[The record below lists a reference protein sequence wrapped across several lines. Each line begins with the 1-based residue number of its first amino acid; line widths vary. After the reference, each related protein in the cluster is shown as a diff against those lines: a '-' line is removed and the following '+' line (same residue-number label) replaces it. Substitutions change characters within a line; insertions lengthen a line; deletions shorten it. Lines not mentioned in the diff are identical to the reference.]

1 MPPPYYMQEVL
12 YQLFGPNPELREIIV
27 LTLIMSVFST
37 AISAAI
43 GIPLGTWLGLTEF
56 KGKKTWLKINSTL
69 MGLPPVLVGL
79 LVFLLLSHSGPLGR
93 LNLLFSLPA
102 MVIAQIILIS
112 PIITGMTANL
122 ISLNAEAINETC
134 LGLGI
139 STTKKLRLVLMDFK
153 RDYLLNILAG
163 FGRSVAEVGAV
174 QMVGGNI
181 QYKTRVITT
190 AIMMQT
196 NMGQFEQALALGLVL
211 LVIAFVVNFAV
222 QSLRAKVSDD

>member
-1 MPPPYYMQEVL
+1 MQEIL
-12 YQLFGPNPELREIIV
+12 KQLFGANPELREIIG
-27 LTLIMSVFST
+27 LTLVMSIFST
-37 AISAAI
+37 VISAAI
-43 GIPLGTWLGLTEF
+43 GIPLGTWLGLSEF
-56 KGKKTWLKINSTL
+56 KGKRFWLKINSTL
-69 MGLPPVLVGL
+69 MSLPPVLVGL
-79 LVFLLLSHSGPLGR
+79 LV
-93 LNLLFSLPA
+93 SLPA
-102 MVIAQIILIS
+102 MVIAQAILIT

-122 ISLNAEAINETC
+122 ISISANSINETC

-139 STTKKLRLVLMDFK
+139 HPGKKLQLVLKDFR

-211 LVIAFVVNFAV
+211 LLIAFGVNFAV
-222 QSLRAKVSDD
+222 QSLTPRGSDD

>member
-1 MPPPYYMQEVL
+1 MQEVI
-12 YQLFGPNPELREIIV
+12 YQIFGPNPEMREIIG
-27 LTLIMSVFST
+27 LTLIMSALST
-37 AISAAI
+37 IISSAI

-56 KGKKTWLKINSTL
+56 RGKKTWLKVNSTL

-79 LVFLLLSHSGPLGR
+79 LVFLLLSRSGPLGK
-93 LNLLFSLPA
+93 LSLLFSLPA
-102 MVIAQIILIS
+102 MVLAQVILIT

-122 ISLNAEAINETC
+122 ISINANTINETC
-134 LGLGI
+134 IGLGI
-139 STTKKLRLVLMDFK
+139 HPGRKLWLVLNDYK
-153 RDYLLNILAG
+153 KDYLINILAG
-163 FGRSVAEVGAV
+163 FGRSIAEVGAV

-181 QYKTRVITT
+181 QYKTRVMTT

-222 QSLRAKVSDD
+222 QSLRSRISDD

>member
-1 MPPPYYMQEVL
+1 MQEVI
-12 YQLFGPNPELREIIV
+12 YQLFGPNPELREIIG
-27 LTLIMSVFST
+27 LTLVMSVLST
-37 AISAAI
+37 VISAAI

-79 LVFLLLSHSGPLGR
+79 LVFLLLSHSGPLGK
-93 LNLLFSLPA
+93 LSLLFSLPA
-102 MVIAQIILIS
+102 MVIAQVILIS

-122 ISLNAEAINETC
+122 VALNAGAINETC
-134 LGLGI
+134 MGLGI
-139 STTKKLRLVLMDFK
+139 RPGKKLLLVLQDFK
-153 RDYLLNILAG
+153 REYMLNILAG
-163 FGRSVAEVGAV
+163 FGRSIAEVGAV

-222 QSLRAKVSDD
+222 QSLRPRVSDD

>member
-1 MPPPYYMQEVL
+1 MQEVL
-12 YQLFGPNPELREIIV
+12 YQLIGPNPELREIIV
-27 LTLIMSVFST
+27 LTLIMSFFST
-37 AISAAI
+37 VISAAI
-43 GIPLGTWLGLTEF
+43 GIPLGTWLGLTDF

-79 LVFLLLSHSGPLGR
+79 LVFLLLSHSGPLGK

-102 MVIAQIILIS
+102 MVIAQVILIS
-112 PIITGMTANL
+112 PIMTGMTANL
-122 ISLNAEAINETC
+122 IALNANSINETC

-139 STTKKLRLVLMDFK
+139 SSKKMLGLVLKDYR
-153 RDYLLNILAG
+153 RDYLLNVLAG
-163 FGRSVAEVGAV
+163 FGRSIAEVGAV

-181 QYKTRVITT
+181 QYKTRVMTT

-222 QSLRAKVSDD
+222 QSLRPRISDD

>member
-1 MPPPYYMQEVL
+1 
-12 YQLFGPNPELREIIV
+12 
-27 LTLIMSVFST
+27 LTD
-37 AISAAI
+37 
-43 GIPLGTWLGLTEF
+43 F
-56 KGKKTWLKINSTL
+56 KGKRTWLKINSTM

-79 LVFLLLSHSGPLGR
+79 LVFLLLSRSGPLGR
-93 LNLLFSLPA
+93 LSLLFTLPA
-102 MVIAQIILIS
+102 MVIAQVILIS

-122 ISLNAEAINETC
+122 VAINAGAINETC

-139 STTKKLRLVLMDFK
+139 GSGKKLLLVLQDFK

-163 FGRSVAEVGAV
+163 FGRSIAEVGAV

-181 QYKTRVITT
+181 QYKTRVMTT

-211 LVIAFVVNFAV
+211 LVIALVVNFAV
-222 QSLRAKVSDD
+222 QSLRSRVSDD

>member
-1 MPPPYYMQEVL
+1 MQEVL
-12 YQLFGPNPELREIIV
+12 YQLFGPNPELRKIIG
-27 LTLIMSVFST
+27 LTLIMSALST
-37 AISAAI
+37 IISASI

-56 KGKKTWLKINSTL
+56 RGKKTWLKINSTL

-79 LVFLLLSHSGPLGR
+79 LVFLLLSHSGPLGK
-93 LNLLFSLPA
+93 LSLLFSLPA
-102 MVIAQIILIS
+102 MVFAQVILIT

-122 ISLNAEAINETC
+122 IAINANAINETC

-139 STTKKLRLVLMDFK
+139 HSGRKLWLVLNDYK
-153 RDYLLNILAG
+153 KDYLINILAG
-163 FGRSVAEVGAV
+163 FGRSIAEVGAV

-181 QYKTRVITT
+181 QYKTRVMTT

-222 QSLRAKVSDD
+222 QSLRPRISDD

>member
-1 MPPPYYMQEVL
+1 MQEIL
-12 YQLFGPNPELREIIV
+12 KQLLGANPELREIIG
-27 LTLIMSVFST
+27 LTLVMSIFST
-37 AISAAI
+37 VISAAI
-43 GIPLGTWLGLTEF
+43 GIPLGTWLGLSEF
-56 KGKKTWLKINSTL
+56 KGKRFWLKINSTL
-69 MGLPPVLVGL
+69 MSLPPVLVGL
-79 LVFLLLSHSGPLGR
+79 LVFLLLSHSGPLGKLR
-93 LNLLFSLPA
+93 LLFSLPA
-102 MVIAQIILIS
+102 MVIAQAILIT

-122 ISLNAEAINETC
+122 ISISANSINETC

-139 STTKKLRLVLMDFK
+139 HPGKKLQLVLKDFR

-211 LVIAFVVNFAV
+211 LLIAFGVNFAV
-222 QSLRAKVSDD
+222 QSLTPRGSDD

>member
-1 MPPPYYMQEVL
+1 MQEVL

-27 LTLIMSVFST
+27 LTLIMSFFST
-37 AISAAI
+37 VISAAI
-43 GIPLGTWLGLTEF
+43 GIPLGTWLGLTDF

-79 LVFLLLSHSGPLGR
+79 LVFLLLSHSGPLGKF
-93 LNLLFSLPA
+93 NLLFSLPA
-102 MVIAQIILIS
+102 MVIAQVILIS
-112 PIITGMTANL
+112 PIMTGMTANL
-122 ISLNAEAINETC
+122 IALNANTINETC

-139 STTKKLRLVLMDFK
+139 SSKKMLGLVLKDYR
-153 RDYLLNILAG
+153 RDYLLNVLAG
-163 FGRSVAEVGAV
+163 FGRSIAEVGAV

-181 QYKTRVITT
+181 QYKTRVMTT

-222 QSLRAKVSDD
+222 QSLRPRISDD

>member
-1 MPPPYYMQEVL
+1 MQEIL
-12 YQLFGPNPELREIIV
+12 YQLFGPNPELREIIG
-27 LTLIMSVFST
+27 LTLVMSVFST
-37 AISAAI
+37 VISAAI

-56 KGKKTWLKINSTL
+56 KGKSTWLKINSTL

-102 MVIAQIILIS
+102 MVIAQVILIS

-122 ISLNAEAINETC
+122 VALNANAINETC

-139 STTKKLRLVLMDFK
+139 RPGKKLLLVLTDFK

-163 FGRSVAEVGAV
+163 FGRSIAEVGAV

-181 QYKTRVITT
+181 QYKTRVMTT

-211 LVIAFVVNFAV
+211 LVIALVVNFTV
-222 QSLRAKVSDD
+222 QSLRSKAPDD

>member
-1 MPPPYYMQEVL
+1 MQEIL
-12 YQLFGPNPELREIIV
+12 YQLFGPNPELREIIG
-27 LTLIMSVFST
+27 LTLLMSIFST
-37 AISAAI
+37 VISAAI
-43 GIPLGTWLGLTEF
+43 GILLGTWLGLTEF
-56 KGKKTWLKINSTL
+56 KGKKTWLKVNSTL

-79 LVFLLLSHSGPLGR
+79 LVFLLLSHSGPLGS

-122 ISLNAEAINETC
+122 ISLNAGAINETC

-139 STTKKLRLVLMDFK
+139 HSGKKLNLVLRDFK

-163 FGRSVAEVGAV
+163 FGRSIAEVGAV

-181 QYKTRVITT
+181 QYKTRVMTT

-222 QSLRAKVSDD
+222 QSLQPKVSDD

>member
-1 MPPPYYMQEVL
+1 MQEVI
-12 YQLFGPNPELREIIV
+12 YQIFGPNPEMREIIG
-27 LTLIMSVFST
+27 LTLIMSALST
-37 AISAAI
+37 IISSAI

-56 KGKKTWLKINSTL
+56 RGKKTWLKVNSTL

-79 LVFLLLSHSGPLGR
+79 LVFLLLSRSGPLGK
-93 LNLLFSLPA
+93 LSLLFSLPA
-102 MVIAQIILIS
+102 MVLAQLILIT

-122 ISLNAEAINETC
+122 ISINANTINETC
-134 LGLGI
+134 IGLGI
-139 STTKKLRLVLMDFK
+139 HPGRKLWLVLNDYK
-153 RDYLLNILAG
+153 KDYLINILAG
-163 FGRSVAEVGAV
+163 FGRSIAEVGAV

-181 QYKTRVITT
+181 QYKTRVMTT

-222 QSLRAKVSDD
+222 QSLRSRISDD

>member
-1 MPPPYYMQEVL
+1 MQEIL
-12 YQLFGPNPELREIIV
+12 YQLFGPNPELREIIG
-27 LTLIMSVFST
+27 LTLVMSIFST
-37 AISAAI
+37 VISAAI

-56 KGKKTWLKINSTL
+56 KGKKTWLKVNSTL

-122 ISLNAEAINETC
+122 IFLNAGAINETC

-139 STTKKLRLVLMDFK
+139 PSGKKLRLVLNDFK

-211 LVIAFVVNFAV
+211 LIIAFVVNFAV
-222 QSLRAKVSDD
+222 QSLRSKVSDD

>member
-1 MPPPYYMQEVL
+1 MQEVL
-12 YQLFGPNPELREIIV
+12 YQLFGPNSELREIIG
-27 LTLIMSVFST
+27 LTLLMSMLST
-37 AISAAI
+37 VISAAI

-79 LVFLLLSHSGPLGR
+79 LVFLLLSRSGPLGR
-93 LNLLFSLPA
+93 LSLLFSLPA
-102 MVIAQIILIS
+102 MVIAQVILIS

-122 ISLNAEAINETC
+122 VAINAGAINETC

-139 STTKKLRLVLMDFK
+139 RPGKKLQLVLQDFK

-163 FGRSVAEVGAV
+163 FGRSIAEVGAV

-181 QYKTRVITT
+181 QYKTRVMTT
-190 AIMMQT
+190 AIMMET

-222 QSLRAKVSDD
+222 QSLRSRISDD